1 MALNFG
7 TSAFGAPTTSTSTFG
22 FGSPAATTKRT
33 FGGFGTSATT
43 TPAPAFGGF
52 GTPATTAATTFS
64 GFGAPQTSTGFGAP
78 QTSTGFGAPQTSTG
92 FGFSG
97 FGTSTTATTSAPS
110 LFSGFGQTQQQT
122 AGAFGKPLGT
132 TATQGTGLSLGLGSG
147 LSTGFGQP
155 QQQQQQPANLQPSE
169 VEQVTNSVFNCCMF
183 GDEKDQVLAQFNL
196 LQACWG
202 TGKGYYNPQLPPV
215 EYTPKNPYYR
225 FKAIVYSVKPTVE
238 SRDGFVALQF
248 NKKEE
253 ELRPQQEQ
261 MRLAL
266 NNLINKPNLNLHVDS
281 IRPLSEAACL
291 VLIYV
296 EEKAQNGQTKK
307 IPSPDLT
314 NFLANNQRQ
323 ALMNMGVVDV
333 YPFVSPDKDQIQEYL
348 NTPPAGID
356 PTLWRQAQND
366 NPDPDKFIPVPL
378 LGFSEV
384 RWRYNCQVEET
395 KRHQAF
401 LDQIADGISNLK
413 SQNEESRLK
422 ILEYKQKVVDLEH
435 RILKLMVKQQITRNI
450 GVSLQPEEEVL
461 RSQLDSIQSRL
472 NSPQLS
478 GKLTEMLT
486 QIRLHKQEA
495 SQQDPDAYNMT
506 LQMQQE
512 IKQV

>member
-1 MALNFG
+1 M
-7 TSAFGAPTTSTSTFG
+7 
-22 FGSPAATTKRT
+22 K
-33 FGGFGTSATT
+33 
-43 TPAPAFGGF
+43 
-52 GTPATTAATTFS
+52 
-64 GFGAPQTSTGFGAP
+64 
-78 QTSTGFGAPQTSTG
+78 
-92 FGFSG
+92 
-97 FGTSTTATTSAPS
+97 
-110 LFSGFGQTQQQT
+110 
-122 AGAFGKPLGT
+122 
-132 TATQGTGLSLGLGSG
+132 
-147 LSTGFGQP
+147 
-155 QQQQQQPANLQPSE
+155 
-169 VEQVTNSVFNCCMF
+169 
-183 GDEKDQVLAQFNL
+183 
-196 LQACWG
+196 
-202 TGKGYYNPQLPPV
+202 
-215 EYTPKNPYYR
+215 
-225 FKAIVYSVKPTVE
+225 
-238 SRDGFVALQF
+238 
-248 NKKEE
+248 
-253 ELRPQQEQ
+253 
-261 MRLAL
+261 LAL

-291 VLIYV
+291 VLNYV
-296 EEKAQNGQTKK
+296 EEKAQSGQTKK
-307 IPSPDLT
+307 IPSPDLS

-333 YPFVSPDKDQIQEYL
+333 YPFISPDKDHIQEYL

-366 NPDPDKFIPVPL
+366 NPDPEKFIPVPL
-378 LGFSEV
+378 LGFGEV

-395 KRHQAF
+395 RRHQAF

-422 ILEYKQKVVDLEH
+422 ILEYKHKVVDLEH

-512 IKQV
+512 IKQFLAMQQSGIKSLMDIMQGDMEDMKKVEAELNKSLKQKN